1 MSLVKFRCRSGF
13 RFRFRSKNE
22 GNVPV
27 KFRTGTTGTTGT
39 TGIPLVPVPVP
50 VVFDRN
56 VNRGTTNQE
65 IMRASFFVK
74 ISGNRIIQKSS
85 SYRDESHVVDS
96 SRGTLSSSVF
106 IFFIE
111 ILVVS
116 LASSKVRVRFMA
128 PKTATEK
135 STFIYKTF
143 KKPPKILRPVSFVAL
158 HLLYPMM
165 PSPFS

>member
-1 MSLVKFRCRSGF
+1 MRRAGIFSALEVRYLWGPFKKWDTLRRCARSSFRRELLCRPPEVQSEL
-13 RFRFRSKNE
+13 SNNE
-22 GNVPV
+22 GLIFCQNTV
-27 KFRTGTTGTTGT
+27 
-39 TGIPLVPVPVP
+39 
-50 VVFDRN
+50 
-56 VNRGTTNQE
+56 
-65 IMRASFFVK
+65 
-74 ISGNRIIQKSS
+74 SGNRTIKKS

-111 ILVVS
+111 LLVVS